1 MPAEVN
7 VLALVKGRERYVY
20 VFDDDSRQELTD
32 AFRDHA
38 ASPALTL
45 TWFDVVVLTRKA
57 REQVGEGAPEPA
69 SSPHGP

>member
-7 VLALVKGRERYVY
+7 VLALHKGRERYVY
-20 VFDDDSRQELTD
+20 VFDDESRQELTD

-38 ASPALTL
+38 ASPALSL

-57 REQVGEGAPEPA
+57 LEQAGPVPA
-69 SSPHGP
+69 EAATSPHGP

>member
-1 MPAEVN
+1 MAAEFN
-7 VLALVKGRERYVY
+7 VIALIKGDERYVY
-20 VFDDDSRQELTD
+20 VYDDDSRQELTD

-38 ASPALTL
+38 ASPALSL

-57 REQVGEGAPEPA
+57 REQVGEAIPEPA